1 MGETHRN
8 QVFKPSAQRGCG
20 IGRWHIKPKNLVSVP
35 MADHLLTDDE
45 QNALFDAF
53 ARIEANEMGPGVH
66 ERYHAMIGA
75 YQKQVAEWNKMP
87 V

>member
-1 MGETHRN
+1 
-8 QVFKPSAQRGCG
+8 
-20 IGRWHIKPKNLVSVP
+20 

-53 ARIEANEMGPGVH
+53 AQIEANEMGPGVH

-87 V
+87 A